1 VAGKKPKATKKDAQ
15 EALSKAL
22 AKAVKAKTFSGTTVN
37 QATTMVVAV
46 EVDSNH
52 LVPYSVRWDGDRILD
67 QLQSDQAIVTLAP
80 GNHVLTWSF
89 NHSLE
94 TTWRHELTVQVEGR
108 AKRVLAE
115 KSSTDTPNDAVSGGT
130 EIFVA

>member
-1 VAGKKPKATKKDAQ
+1 VAAKKSKATKKDAQ

-22 AKAVKAKTFSGTTVN
+22 AKAVKAKTFSATTVN

-67 QLQSDQAIVTLAP
+67 TLQSDQAIVTLAP

-94 TTWRHELTVQVEGR
+94 TTWRHTLTVQVEGK

-115 KSSTDTPNDAVSGGT
+115 KSSTANPNDAVSGGT